1 MGAHPILNPALR
13 LLRGFGFAVALLAPV
28 SAALAED
35 KCDFDYVG
43 SQVLIDDGWIDRTDE
58 DAPRKWAQSLM
69 PAARSVLSDEESS
82 YFLVVGWETSKVDM
96 STIPTGALRRWFGVQ
111 ATWFARAAKKHG
123 APVSDG
129 ILDSAPVTFSVTRTF
144 QHQRGAYSNAFF
156 GIAATANC
164 VLYVILSGPAESV
177 DDVGW
182 QNGVDAVSRVR
193 SVVLDREGP
202 LLRAAAT
209 GQPSGGGGLSQFDQ
223 VAIAAMAF
231 GLFMLLLFSTVEL
244 GSAEELGG
252 YCRYMIGL
260 YCLYAVIAWING
272 EIGIQIQGIASANG
286 LAVISIV
293 AAVHAIALFTGSPVI
308 TLAGAALVL
317 AHTSLVLVMLAL
329 GSIEATWTVLLWAL
343 ARVGIVAHLLFT
355 ASRLKFAGA

>member
-1 MGAHPILNPALR
+1 MLNSATR
-13 LLRGFGFAVALLAPV
+13 LLCGLGLAVALLVPV
-28 SAALAED
+28 SAPMAD
-35 KCDFDYVG
+35 DRCDFDYVG

-69 PAARSVLSDEESS
+69 PAARSVLSDEEWSH
-82 YFLVVGWETSKVDM
+82 FLVVGWEASPVDM
-96 STIPTGALRRWFGVQ
+96 SKLPAGALRRWFEVK
-111 ATWFARAAKKHG
+111 ATWFARAAKKGG

-144 QHQRGAYSNAFF
+144 QHRRGAYTNAFY
-156 GIAATANC
+156 GIAASANC
-164 VLYVILSGPAESV
+164 VLYVILSGPAESE

-182 QNGVDAVSRVR
+182 RNGVEAVSRIR

-202 LLRAAAT
+202 LVLAAT
-209 GQPSGGGGLSQFDQ
+209 AGQSPGGGAMSQFGQ
-223 VAIAAMAF
+223 VAIAAIAF

-244 GSAEELGG
+244 GPAEELGG

-272 EIGIQIQGIASANG
+272 EIGIDIQGVASANG

-293 AAVHAIALFTGSPVI
+293 AAVHAIALFAGSPLI

-317 AHTSLVLVMLAL
+317 AHASLVLVMAAF
-329 GSIEATWTVLLWAL
+329 GWIDATWAVLIWAL

-355 ASRLKFAGA
+355 ASRLKFAGT